1 MNEKFEIKKTG
12 EEKFKSLYPMYYND
26 ILKVYNMFDGMDYSQ
41 SSMGCEYSLYSKLI
55 ETILI
60 NKPNFILE
68 LGSGF
73 TTYLM
78 GSVIK
83 NNNLNTKLLSLE
95 SEDVWFEWIK
105 NNKLDLLDSV
115 VKCNIK
121 SWEENGKMFVKYIH
135 DFEMNNVDLV
145 FLDGPG
151 HFNHEFDAGKCNI
164 ITHRWNKKCEESKKH
179 IHEVKT
185 SINYNYYDI
194 LVEQNKPVYCI
205 IDGRPNTRSFYQDF
219 LKEKK
224 WDKMPMGKWEGVDTL
239 Q

>member
-1 MNEKFEIKKTG
+1 MKMNRKIFFTGGKGFIGREIIPLFRK
-12 EEKFKSLYPMYYND
+12 
-26 ILKVYNMFDGMDYSQ
+26 DGYDVVDP
-41 SSMGCEYSLYSKLI
+41 SSKE
-55 ETILI
+55 
-60 NKPNFILE
+60 
-68 LGSGF
+68 
-73 TTYLM
+73 
-78 GSVIK
+78 
-83 NNNLNTKLLSLE
+83 
-95 SEDVWFEWIK
+95 
-105 NNKLDLLDSV
+105 LDLLDSV

-205 IDGRPNTRSFYQDF
+205 IDGRSNTRSFYQDF

>member
-83 NNNLNTKLLSLE
+83 NNN
-95 SEDVWFEWIK
+95 
-105 NNKLDLLDSV
+105 
-115 VKCNIK
+115 
-121 SWEENGKMFVKYIH
+121 
-135 DFEMNNVDLV
+135 
-145 FLDGPG
+145 
-151 HFNHEFDAGKCNI
+151 
-164 ITHRWNKKCEESKKH
+164 
-179 IHEVKT
+179 
-185 SINYNYYDI
+185 
-194 LVEQNKPVYCI
+194 
-205 IDGRPNTRSFYQDF
+205 
-219 LKEKK
+219 
-224 WDKMPMGKWEGVDTL
+224 
-239 Q
+239 